1 MEYIDLKML
10 IRGVLH
16 GWPAKIGDDK
26 CRFLLV
32 IFRGRLGGTDGRS
45 GLSVGV
51 RGRGRGGVWGGGM
64 ITTMGGV

>member
-1 MEYIDLKML
+1 MDGQLRSVTISADFY
-10 IRGVLH
+10 
-16 GWPAKIGDDK
+16 WSSSGDDW
-26 CRFLLV
+26 
-32 IFRGRLGGTDGRS
+32 DGRS